1 MDFSVVGLHEGGVGR
16 SGGVGLPHG
25 AQSAAKHAPRAV
37 DEVEFS
43 AEARALAGETEPI
56 RHDLVADLRQR
67 ISTGTY
73 DTRERLDGAL
83 TGLLNDLRA

>member
-16 SGGVGLPHG
+16 SGGLGPPSGAHG
-25 AQSAAKHAPRAV
+25 APKHAQRAV

-67 ISTGTY
+67 ISTGAY